1 MPWAKPGA
9 MRLCPSLLSA
19 DLARLGEE
27 LAAVQRAGADFLHV
41 DVMDGQFVPNL
52 TFGPIVVTACRKRTA
67 LPLDVHLMVVDPLR
81 FLEGFARAGAD
92 HITVHL
98 EAVTD
103 AAAAARAIRDRGLR
117 AGVAIKPG
125 TPIERLLPLL
135 PDIDIALVMTVE
147 PGAGGQ
153 SFLAPSPKRIAAVR
167 AAIDAQDLDCLLEVD
182 GGITPETIRRAAAAG
197 ADTFVAGHAVF
208 RAGVPGEPPDPAA
221 GVRALRDALRPSA
234 APASRPPHA

>member
-1 MPWAKPGA
+1 MAWAKSGA

-19 DLARLGEE
+19 DLSTIGEE

-41 DVMDGQFVPNL
+41 DVMDGQFVPSL
-52 TFGPIVVTACRKRTA
+52 TFGPIVVTACRKLTA

-92 HITVHL
+92 HITIHL
-98 EAVTD
+98 EAVPD

-125 TPIERLLPLL
+125 TPIERILPLL

-153 SFLAPSPKRIAAVR
+153 SFLAQSPTRIARVR
-167 AAIDAQDLDCLLEVD
+167 AAIEAQELDCLLEVD
-182 GGITPETIRRAAAAG
+182 GGITPETIRRAADAG

-221 GVRALRDALRPSA
+221 GVRALRDALRPTA
-234 APASRPPHA
+234 ARASRPPQA